1 MAFEVIKSGWSVFQK
16 GKAVANPATWK
27 ASALSVQTM
36 LALLTAVVGL
46 LRANGYD
53 LPVSDE
59 TLTQLA
65 TGIVALVFGIR
76 GVLNVITDKDKGV
89 KASPASCCATA
100 LSPERTSTTC
110 DHDHGEG

>member
-27 ASALSVQTM
+27 ASALSVQTL
-36 LALLTAVVGL
+36 LALLTAIVGL

-76 GVLNVITDKDKGV
+76 GVLNVITNPDKGLR
-89 KASPASCCATA
+89 T
-100 LSPERTSTTC
+100 ERTSTTC